1 MDAGPTFV
9 AHGEPAKAMQPREG
23 PLDDPSGLAEATA
36 VGRAA
41 LGQLR
46 GDTPRQQL
54 VPMRLRV
61 IAAVALDEPRPAD
74 GTTGT
79 TADGRH
85 GVDQREQLGDVV
97 PIGGRQRRDERNPVR
112 VGENMMLRPGF
123 AAIGRVRSSFFPP
136 RSARSDELSTTARA
150 RSSWPRRRSSVSNA
164 ACSRFQTPPR
174 CQRTRRRQ
182 QVVPEPHPI
191 SRGSMFHGTPLRRT
205 NRIPVR
211 TARSGM
217 GLRPA
222 YWRRRERRFGR
233 SGSIRAHSSSS
244 TKVMRDRL
252 AVGHAT
258 VPTLGPEYKRVV
270 S

>member
-1 MDAGPTFV
+1 MDTGPTFV
-9 AHGEPAKAMQPREG
+9 ADSEPAKAMQPREG
-23 PLDDPSGLAEATA
+23 PLDHPSGLAEAAA
-36 VGRAA
+36 VGCAA

-46 GDTPRQQL
+46 SNTPRQQL
-54 VPMRLRV
+54 ITMWLRI
-61 IAAVALDEPRPAD
+61 IAAVSLDEPRPTHGAPD
-74 GTTGT
+74 ASG
-79 TADGRH
+79 DRRH
-85 GVDQREQLGDVV
+85 GIDQREQLSDVV

-136 RSARSDELSTTARA
+136 RNARSEALSTTALA
-150 RSSWPRRRSSVSNA
+150 RSSWPRRRSSVSSA
-164 ACSRFQTPPR
+164 RCSRFQTPAR

-217 GLRPA
+217 GFRPA
-222 YWRRRERRFGR
+222 YCRRRERRFGR
-233 SGSIRAHSSSS
+233 SGSMRAQSSSS
-244 TKVMRDRL
+244 TRVMRDRL